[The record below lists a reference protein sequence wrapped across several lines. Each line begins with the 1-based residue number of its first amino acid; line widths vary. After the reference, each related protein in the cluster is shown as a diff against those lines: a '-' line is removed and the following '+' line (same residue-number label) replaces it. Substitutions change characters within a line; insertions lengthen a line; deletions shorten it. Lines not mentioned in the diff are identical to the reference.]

1 MKNKIEIGKR
11 IVALLLFLL
20 ICFCICSCEE
30 STDEKAERS
39 RRSAEQLG
47 NQVSE
52 QQERINDFQI
62 DWDNYKKLESE
73 SNALR

>member
-20 ICFCICSCEE
+20 ICFCLCSCEE

-73 SNALR
+73 LNALR

>member
-20 ICFCICSCEE
+20 ICFCLCSCEE
-30 STDEKAERS
+30 STDEKAGRS

-52 QQERINDFQI
+52 QQERINDFQS

-73 SNALR
+73 LNALR